1 MAKYTSIGGQALIE
15 GIMMK
20 SPEKTALAVRMPD
33 KSIDITYLNG
43 KGVRERYKIL
53 RVPIIRGVAGF
64 VESMIQGY
72 KAMMMS
78 ADKSGF
84 TDLEEEDSRKAK
96 SESVKETAENSDEQ
110 ETGNTLVQQAETEQQ
125 AATETEREVCDKQ
138 ESNPSGVQEVSSE
151 QKAEIETEKENLD
164 KQELNPSGAQE
175 DACEQEAVVEIES
188 ENLDKQKLNPSGVQQ
203 NSFEQKAP
211 FAGDQK
217 TGDQKTGD
225 QKNGE
230 KKNNGLMSVIMVIAT
245 VLGVALAVI
254 LFMLLPRLAVSG
266 LRFITGTDFSPVVR
280 SSIEQL
286 LKLAIFVAYVWA
298 VSFMK
303 DIKRVFMYH
312 GAEHKTIFCYEK
324 GLPLTVDNVRVQRRF
339 HPRCGTSFMI
349 LMILISIVFST
360 LVQIIFPAVYN
371 AAWLWVVIKI
381 LLIPLV
387 CGAGFEVLK
396 ICGKY
401 DNLATRIISAPGLWL
416 QRITTKEPD
425 DGMIEVAIAALKAC
439 EPKVPDVD
447 RSVDRV
453 ENQPEQTGD
462 KAE

>member
-43 KGVRERYKIL
+43 KSIREKYKIL
-53 RVPIIRGVAGF
+53 KLPILRGIAGF

-72 KAMMMS
+72 KAMMLS

-84 TDLEEEDSRKAK
+84 TDLEEEQK
-96 SESVKETAENSDEQ
+96 KEKTEN
-110 ETGNTLVQQAETEQQ
+110 
-125 AATETEREVCDKQ
+125 DK
-138 ESNPSGVQEVSSE
+138 
-151 QKAEIETEKENLD
+151 KKEN
-164 KQELNPSGAQE
+164 A
-175 DACEQEAVVEIES
+175 
-188 ENLDKQKLNPSGVQQ
+188 
-203 NSFEQKAP
+203 
-211 FAGDQK
+211 
-217 TGDQKTGD
+217 
-225 QKNGE
+225 
-230 KKNNGLMSVIMVIAT
+230 LMSVIMVIAT
-245 VLGVALAVI
+245 ILGVALAVV
-254 LFMLLPRLAVSG
+254 LFMLLPRLAVQG
-266 LRFITGTDFSPVVR
+266 LSTLFKSEFSPVVR

-286 LKLAIFVAYVWA
+286 LKLAIFVVYVWA

-324 GLPLTVDNVRVQRRF
+324 GLPLTVENVRTQRRF

-349 LMILISIVFST
+349 LMILVSIIFST
-360 LVQIIFPAVYN
+360 IVQIIFPSVYN
-371 AAWLWVVIKI
+371 IYWLWVAIKI

-401 DNLATRIISAPGLWL
+401 DNLFTKIISAPGLWL

-425 DGMIEVAIAALKAC
+425 DGMIEIAIAALKAC
-439 EPKVPDVD
+439 EPAVPDVD
-447 RSVDRV
+447 RSVDRIE
-453 ENQPEQTGD
+453 ENQNTETD
-462 KAE
+462 ETEE

>member
-1 MAKYTSIGGQALIE
+1 ML
-15 GIMMK
+15 
-20 SPEKTALAVRMPD
+20 
-33 KSIDITYLNG
+33 
-43 KGVRERYKIL
+43 
-53 RVPIIRGVAGF
+53 
-64 VESMIQGY
+64 
-72 KAMMMS
+72 S

-84 TDLEEEDSRKAK
+84 TDLEEEDGRKGKA
-96 SESVKETAENSDEQ
+96 ETVKETDEIADEP
-110 ETGNTLVQQAETEQQ
+110 ETGNTSVQQAETEQK
-125 AATETEREVCDKQ
+125 AEENRDKQ
-138 ESNPSGVQEVSSE
+138 ELNASGVQEVSSE
-151 QKAEIETEKENLD
+151 QKAEIETEREV
-164 KQELNPSGAQE
+164 
-175 DACEQEAVVEIES
+175 C
-188 ENLDKQKLNPSGVQQ
+188 DKQKLNPSGAHEASSQ
-203 NSFEQKAP
+203 QKAP

-217 TGDQKTGD
+217 TGEQKTGE
-225 QKNGE
+225 QKNA
-230 KKNNGLMSVIMVIAT
+230 LMSVIMVIAT

-266 LRFITGTDFSPVVR
+266 LRLLTGTDFSPVVR

-298 VSFMK
+298 VSYMK

-324 GLPLTVDNVRVQRRF
+324 GLPLTVENVRVQRRF

-381 LLIPLV
+381 LLIPVV

-447 RSVDRV
+447 RSVDRA
-453 ENQPEQTGD
+453 ENQPG
-462 KAE
+462 

>member
-96 SESVKETAENSDEQ
+96 AETVKETAENSDEQ
-110 ETGNTLVQQAETEQQ
+110 ETGNTAVQQAETEQQ
-125 AATETEREVCDKQ
+125 AGTETERENPDKQ
-138 ESNPSGVQEVSSE
+138 KLNPLDAQEVSSE

-175 DACEQEAVVEIES
+175 DACEQEAVIEIES
-188 ENLDKQKLNPSGVQQ
+188 ENLDKRELNPSGVQQ

-225 QKNGE
+225 QKNA
-230 KKNNGLMSVIMVIAT
+230 LMSVVMVAAT

-266 LRFITGTDFSPVVR
+266 LRLVTGTDFSPVVR

-324 GLPLTVDNVRVQRRF
+324 GLPLTVENVRVQRRF

-381 LLIPLV
+381 LLIPVV

-416 QRITTKEPD
+416 QRITTKEPED
-425 DGMIEVAIAALKAC
+425 DMIEVAIAALKAC

-447 RSVDRV
+447 RSVDRA
-453 ENQPEQTGD
+453 ENQPG
-462 KAE
+462 

>member
-43 KGVRERYKIL
+43 KSIREKYKIL
-53 RVPIIRGVAGF
+53 KLPILRGIAGF
-64 VESMIQGY
+64 IESMIQGY
-72 KAMMMS
+72 RAMMLS

-84 TDLEEEDSRKAK
+84 TDLEEEKEK
-96 SESVKETAENSDEQ
+96 TESDKKKESA
-110 ETGNTLVQQAETEQQ
+110 
-125 AATETEREVCDKQ
+125 
-138 ESNPSGVQEVSSE
+138 
-151 QKAEIETEKENLD
+151 
-164 KQELNPSGAQE
+164 
-175 DACEQEAVVEIES
+175 
-188 ENLDKQKLNPSGVQQ
+188 
-203 NSFEQKAP
+203 
-211 FAGDQK
+211 
-217 TGDQKTGD
+217 
-225 QKNGE
+225 
-230 KKNNGLMSVIMVIAT
+230 LMSAVMVIAT
-245 VLGVALAVI
+245 VLGVALAVV

-266 LRFITGTDFSPVVR
+266 LRALFKTQFSPVVR

-286 LKLAIFVAYVWA
+286 LKLTIFVIYVWA

-324 GLPLTVDNVRVQRRF
+324 GLPLTVENVRTQRRF

-349 LMILISIVFST
+349 LMILVSIIFST
-360 LVQIIFPAVYN
+360 VVQIIFPSVYN
-371 AAWLWVVIKI
+371 IYWLWVAIKI

-401 DNLATRIISAPGLWL
+401 DNLVTKIISAPGLWL

-425 DGMIEVAIAALKAC
+425 DDMIEIAIAALKAC
-439 EPKVPDVD
+439 EPAVPDVD
-447 RSVDRV
+447 RSVDRAE
-453 ENQPEQTGD
+453 ENQNTETD
-462 KAE
+462 ETEE

>member
-43 KGVRERYKIL
+43 KSVSEKYKIL
-53 RVPIIRGVAGF
+53 KLPILRGIAGF
-64 VESMIQGY
+64 IESMLQGY
-72 KAMMMS
+72 KAMMLS

-84 TDLEEEDSRKAK
+84 TDLDEEE
-96 SESVKETAENSDEQ
+96 KEKT
-110 ETGNTLVQQAETEQQ
+110 
-125 AATETEREVCDKQ
+125 
-138 ESNPSGVQEVSSE
+138 
-151 QKAEIETEKENLD
+151 
-164 KQELNPSGAQE
+164 
-175 DACEQEAVVEIES
+175 ES
-188 ENLDKQKLNPSGVQQ
+188 E
-203 NSFEQKAP
+203 
-211 FAGDQK
+211 
-217 TGDQKTGD
+217 
-225 QKNGE
+225 
-230 KKNNGLMSVIMVIAT
+230 KKKEGALMSVIMVIAS
-245 VLGVALAVI
+245 VLGVALAVV
-254 LFMLLPRLAVSG
+254 LFMLLPRLAVQG
-266 LRFITGTDFSPVVR
+266 LRALFKVDFSPVVR

-286 LKLAIFVAYVWA
+286 LKLTIFVIYVWA

-324 GLPLTVDNVRVQRRF
+324 GLPLTVENVREQRRF

-349 LMILISIVFST
+349 LMILVSIIFST
-360 LVQIIFPAVYN
+360 IVQIIFPSVYN
-371 AAWLWVVIKI
+371 IAWLWVVIKI

-401 DNLATRIISAPGLWL
+401 DNLATKIISAPGLWL

-425 DGMIEVAIAALKAC
+425 DGMIEIAIAALKAC
-439 EPKVPDVD
+439 EPAVPDVD

-453 ENQPEQTGD
+453 EENDNTETD
-462 KAE
+462 ETEE